1 MANILVVKDDR
12 LITSLLRST
21 LEIDGYKI
29 TVVLDGEGAVQF
41 ALRETPHLVILNGI
55 LTGVD
60 GYELT
65 RRLRSHPKSM
75 HIPVIILSE
84 QVELAIK
91 VRAYEVGVDD
101 YITKP
106 CHYDELLARV
116 RVQLRRMTQRV
127 LSPLTGLPGGVQ
139 VEQAIKYNLSRPDPW
154 SVLYLDLDN
163 FKAFNDVYG
172 FLAGNDLIRLV
183 GHICRYIVREHG
195 NVDDFVGHIGGD
207 DFVVMTTP
215 DRAKTLSLRI
225 HVSYKEESMAHYR
238 PEDRERGYISGVDR
252 KGRPYQFPLV
262 SLSIGEVS
270 NQLRQPHSIQEM
282 SYLMAEAKYLAKQS
296 TSNISYTPPRR
307 DNMYQEHAPSALLSS
322 TSQLPPFLSAIGHLH
337 HNLSNILDSEAM
349 AEFEQRVH

>member
-12 LITSLLRST
+12 LITALLRSA

-29 TVVLDGEGAVQF
+29 AVVLDGEGAVQF
-41 ALRETPHLVILNGI
+41 ALRETPHLIILDGM

-75 HIPVIILSE
+75 HIPVIVLSE

-91 VRAYEVGVDD
+91 VRAFEVGVDD

-127 LSPLTGLPGGVQ
+127 LSPLTGLPGGLQ

-296 TSNISYTPPRR
+296 TSNISYTPRR
-307 DNMYQEHAPSALLSS
+307 DNMCQEHAPSALLSS

-337 HNLSNILDSEAM
+337 HNLSDILDSETV

>member
-41 ALRETPHLVILNGI
+41 ALRETPHLVILNGM

-183 GHICRYIVREHG
+183 GHI
-195 NVDDFVGHIGGD
+195 
-207 DFVVMTTP
+207 
-215 DRAKTLSLRI
+215 
-225 HVSYKEESMAHYR
+225 
-238 PEDRERGYISGVDR
+238 
-252 KGRPYQFPLV
+252 
-262 SLSIGEVS
+262 
-270 NQLRQPHSIQEM
+270 
-282 SYLMAEAKYLAKQS
+282 
-296 TSNISYTPPRR
+296 
-307 DNMYQEHAPSALLSS
+307 
-322 TSQLPPFLSAIGHLH
+322 
-337 HNLSNILDSEAM
+337 
-349 AEFEQRVH
+349 

>member
-12 LITSLLRST
+12 LITTLLRSA

-41 ALRETPHLVILNGI
+41 ALRETPHLIILNGM

-75 HIPVIILSE
+75 HIPVIVLSE

-91 VRAYEVGVDD
+91 VRAFEVGVDD

-127 LSPLTGLPGGVQ
+127 LSPLTGLPGGLQ

-172 FLAGNDLIRLV
+172 FLAGNNLICLV

-337 HNLSNILDSEAM
+337 HNLSDILDSETM

>member
-41 ALRETPHLVILNGI
+41 ALREMPHLVILNGM

-307 DNMYQEHAPSALLSS
+307 DNMYQEHAPSALLLS

>member
-12 LITSLLRST
+12 LITTLLRSA

-41 ALRETPHLVILNGI
+41 ALRETPHLIILDGM

-75 HIPVIILSE
+75 HIPVIVLSE

-91 VRAYEVGVDD
+91 VRAFEVGVDD

-106 CHYDELLARV
+106 CHYDEFLARV

-127 LSPLTGLPGGVQ
+127 LSPLTGLPGGLQ
-139 VEQAIKYNLSRPDPW
+139 VEQAVKYNLSRPDPW

-270 NQLRQPHSIQEM
+270 NQLQQPHSIQEM

-307 DNMYQEHAPSALLSS
+307 DNLYQEHAPSALLSS

-337 HNLSNILDSEAM
+337 HNLSDILDSETM